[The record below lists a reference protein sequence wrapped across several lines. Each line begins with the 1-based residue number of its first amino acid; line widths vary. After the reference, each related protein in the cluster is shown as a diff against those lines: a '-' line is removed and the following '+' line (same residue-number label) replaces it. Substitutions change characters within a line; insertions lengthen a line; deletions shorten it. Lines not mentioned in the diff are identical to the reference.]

1 MASDA
6 AVRWAARSFTLLAA
20 ILFLGWIAAV
30 DPLFLLGALLSGAV
44 AYAFFLIDRDRHFEE
59 LQGYG
64 RDEIDRVREGADPVV
79 SPGVS
84 AAGIHLSFF
93 TRSRWRAKR

>member
-1 MASDA
+1 
-6 AVRWAARSFTLLAA
+6 LAA
-20 ILFLGWIAAV
+20 ILFLGWIAV
-30 DPLFLLGALLSGAV
+30 LDPIFLLAALLAGGV
-44 AYAFFLIDRDRHFEE
+44 AYAFFLVDRRRHFEE

-64 RDEIDRVREGADPVV
+64 RDELDRVQDGADPVV